1 VQRPCAAAPVRNAAA
16 ILGVLQHELR
26 GRKAIFEIGSGT
38 GQHAVT
44 FAPMLPGAT
53 WQTSD
58 LEQSHDGIRAWIDE
72 SGLDNVLPPVAFDV
86 LTAKAPDNR
95 YDAVFSANTAHI
107 MSFSAVRRMFE
118 LAAAMLDYSG
128 VFCLYGP
135 FKRGGRFSTAS
146 NEAFDASLRAR
157 NPAMGVR
164 DLDELDA
171 VARQHGMKPARIY
184 AMPANNYLVVWSR
197 TEDRQCSNGDPGIA
211 QLSLISD

>member
-1 VQRPCAAAPVRNAAA
+1 MERPFAAAPARNADA
-16 ILGVLQHELR
+16 ILGALQFELR

-44 FAPMLPGAT
+44 FAAALPGAT

-58 LEQSHDGIRAWIDE
+58 LEQSHDGIRAWIGE
-72 SGLDNVLPPVAFDV
+72 SGLDNVLPPLPFDV
-86 LTAKAPDNR
+86 LTARAPDTR

-107 MSFSAVRRMFE
+107 MSFSAVLRMFD
-118 LAAAMLDYSG
+118 LAGAMLNYPG

-135 FKRGGRFSTAS
+135 FKRKGRFSTAS

-164 DLDELDA
+164 DLDELEA
-171 VARQHGMKPARIY
+171 VAGQHGMKLVRTY
-184 AMPANNYLVVWSR
+184 AMPANNYLVVWAR
-197 TEDRQCSNGDPGIA
+197 TED
-211 QLSLISD
+211 